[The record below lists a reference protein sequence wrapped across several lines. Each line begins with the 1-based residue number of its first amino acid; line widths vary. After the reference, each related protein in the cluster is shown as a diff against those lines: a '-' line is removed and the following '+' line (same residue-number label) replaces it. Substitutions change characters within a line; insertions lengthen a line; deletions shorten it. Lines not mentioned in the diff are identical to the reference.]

1 MLFVDPPWN
10 KDFYP
15 RSPHGERPRD
25 LHLYTA
31 KWKFLSTLSA
41 WRATALLCLLFAA
54 RNISIHALRMESD
67 YMVSGFFYSVIHFY
81 PRSPHG
87 ERLDLDDL
95 DENNTGISIHAL
107 RMESDNIYDY
117 LQEMLDSISIHAL
130 RMESDRNI
138 LRLYNTKNISIHALR
153 MESDWNTSK
162 IFFAIWISIHALRME
177 SDGRVV
183 AEIVLDSQFL
193 STLSAWR
200 ATSLAVVPTQD
211 PLHFYPR
218 SPHGERRCHRC
229 TGRCTRAHFY
239 PRSPH
244 GERPKA

>member
-1 MLFVDPPWN
+1 
-10 KDFYP
+10 
-15 RSPHGERPRD
+15 
-25 LHLYTA
+25 
-31 KWKFLSTLSA
+31 
-41 WRATALLCLLFAA
+41 
-54 RNISIHALRMESD
+54 
-67 YMVSGFFYSVIHFY
+67 MVSGFFYSVIHFY

-117 LQEMLDSISIHAL
+117 LQEMLDSISIHALRMESDLYTAPFIWISSISIHALRMESDTLCAMLWNVYGISIHAL

-244 GERPKA
+244 GERLGTYGG

>member
-1 MLFVDPPWN
+1 
-10 KDFYP
+10 
-15 RSPHGERPRD
+15 
-25 LHLYTA
+25 
-31 KWKFLSTLSA
+31 
-41 WRATALLCLLFAA
+41 
-54 RNISIHALRMESD
+54 MESD

-130 RMESDRNI
+130 RMESDLYTAPFIWISSISIHALRMESDTLCAMLWNVYGISIHALRMESDRNI
-138 LRLYNTKNISIHALR
+138 LRLYNTKN
-153 MESDWNTSK
+153 
-162 IFFAIWISIHALRME
+162 ISIHALRME

-244 GERPKA
+244 GERLGTYGG